1 MLPPGFPPLIKSNL
15 TIMKKHLFYALAA
28 FGMVAC
34 MQDEVV
40 TVQQDAISFQGA
52 FVENATR
59 AAADPSTTKN
69 SIADFNV
76 WGFMDQPSGEVFTG
90 DKVAKAG
97 DVWTY
102 EKTQYWV
109 PDHTYYFAAVSPAD
123 SQNWSLDAANAN
135 EYGPGVVSFTNVD
148 GSEDLLY
155 AATSVA
161 TPRVD
166 DLKAHG
172 MEAVKLH
179 FNHLLS
185 KVKFSFKNG
194 FATDNMSIEVKDI
207 KMTAPAT
214 GTINLAVEN
223 WWDNDDWTPAGNL
236 TLEFGNV
243 VDEDK
248 ELYRLPAG
256 NGAEC
261 AQERLTI
268 PVDKNYNYEV
278 TFTVVLYTG
287 DLVALET
294 EKTTA
299 ISGVALEMGKAYN
312 FSAEINP
319 ENLHLPSIEF
329 DVVEVKDWDQA
340 GDRYVPGYAPTV
352 KVANAFDFEAALA
365 AKCPRIQLID
375 NIELTSEVTK
385 VIGDLVLDLNGF
397 NISAERNVGADPTA
411 DIISTLYVAGVE
423 MTVIGTGKIENLGS
437 LAGYSITVAENGKVT
452 IKGDVT
458 VGSYYDAFYVRKGE
472 LYIEDGF
479 HHASEYSAPKVDAQG
494 CHASTVINCYD
505 NDGSDVYVTGGTF
518 VNMDPSNVHE
528 WKLHHMSFV
537 VDGYKVV
544 AEDKGD
550 GSFWY
555 TVIPE

>member
-1 MLPPGFPPLIKSNL
+1 
-15 TIMKKHLFYALAA
+15 MKKHLFFALAA

-59 AAADPSTTKN
+59 AAEDPSTTTQ

-76 WGFMDQPSGEVFTG
+76 WGFMDQPSGYVFTG

-102 EKTQYWV
+102 VNTQYWA
-109 PDHTYYFAAVSPAD
+109 PGHTYYFAAVSPAE
-123 SQNWSLDAANAN
+123 NKHWTLVTTGANT
-135 EYGPGVVSFTNVD
+135 YGPGVLSFENVD

-155 AATSVA
+155 AATSVE

-172 MEAVKLH
+172 MDAVKLN
-179 FNHLLS
+179 FSHLLS
-185 KVKFSFKNG
+185 KVKFTFKNG
-194 FATDNMSIEVKDI
+194 FATDNMSLVVENIE
-207 KMTAPAT
+207 MTAPAT

-223 WWDNDDWTPAGNL
+223 WWDNNDWTPAEEDEL
-236 TLEFGNV
+236 HLQFGNV
-243 VDEDK
+243 A
-248 ELYRLPAG
+248 LLTAG
-256 NGAEC
+256 KSDEC

-278 TFTVVLYTG
+278 TFTVKLYTG
-287 DLVALET
+287 DYDQPALT
-294 EKTTA
+294 TTKTTA

-319 ENLHLPSIEF
+319 ENLNLPSIEF

-340 GDRYVPGYAPTV
+340 GDRYVPGYVPTV

-375 NIELTSEVTK
+375 NIELTSSGTE
-385 VIGDLVLDLNGF
+385 VIGDLVLDLNGYSITS
-397 NISAERNVGADPTA
+397 NRDYVKGLSMPEIT
-411 DIISTLYVAGVE
+411 TLCVQGVE
-423 MTVIGTGKIENLGS
+423 MTVIGTG
-437 LAGYSITVAENGKVT
+437 SIVNEAPTAAYAIVVNKDAKVT
-452 IKGDVT
+452 IKGNVT
-458 VGSYYDAFYVRKGE
+458 VGSYYDAFYVRKGA
-472 LYIEDGF
+472 LYIENGF
-479 HHASEYSAPKVDAQG
+479 HYATEHSAPQIDSEG

-505 NDGSDVYVTGGTF
+505 DDKGDVTVTGGTF
-518 VNMDPSNVHE
+518 VNMDPSNVHD
-528 WKLHHMSFV
+528 WRLHHRSFV
-537 VDGYKVV
+537 VDGYTVV
-544 AEDKGD
+544 SEDKGN
-550 GSFWY
+550 GEIWY
-555 TVIPE
+555 TVVKK

>member
-1 MLPPGFPPLIKSNL
+1 MLPLGFPPLIKSNL

-28 FGMVAC
+28 LGMVAC

-59 AAADPSTTKN
+59 AAADPSTTVKT
-69 SIADFNV
+69 IEDFNV
-76 WGFMDQPSGEVFTG
+76 WGFMDQPSGEVFKG

-97 DVWTY
+97 DMWTY
-102 EKTQYWV
+102 ANTQYWV
-109 PDHTYYFAAVSPAD
+109 PGHTYYFAAVSPAE
-123 SQNWSLDAANAN
+123 NKHWTLTEGANT
-135 EYGPGVVSFTNVD
+135 YGPGVVSFTNID

-155 AATSVA
+155 AATSVE

-172 MEAVKLH
+172 MDAVKLH
-179 FNHLLS
+179 FSHLLS
-185 KVKFSFKNG
+185 KVKFTFKNG
-194 FATDNMSIEVKDI
+194 FATDNMSLEVVDI
-207 KMTAPAT
+207 KMTAPEK

-223 WWDNDDWTPAGNL
+223 WWDNNDWNVDGIK
-236 TLEFGNV
+236 TLEFGDV
-243 VDEDK
+243 
-248 ELYRLPAG
+248 ELLKAG
-256 NGAEC
+256 AGAEC

-268 PVDKNYNYEV
+268 PVDKNYEYKV
-278 TFTVVLYTG
+278 TFTVNLYTG
-287 DLVALET
+287 DQPALTTTKET
-294 EKTTA
+294 V

-479 HHASEYSAPKVDAQG
+479 HYASEYSAPKVDAYG

>member
-1 MLPPGFPPLIKSNL
+1 MFPPGISRLNNYFKL

-28 FGMVAC
+28 LGMVAC

-40 TVQQDAISFQGA
+40 TVQQDAISFKGA

-59 AAADPSTTKN
+59 AAADPSTTVN
-69 SIADFNV
+69 TIADFNV
-76 WGFMDQPSGEVFTG
+76 WGFMDQPSGYVFTG

-97 DVWTY
+97 NVWTY
-102 EKTQYWV
+102 ANTQYWA
-109 PDHTYYFAAVSPAD
+109 PGHTYYFAAVSPAD
-123 SQNWSLDAANAN
+123 SQNWTLTEGANT
-135 EYGPGVVSFTNVD
+135 YGPGVVSFTNVD

-155 AATSVA
+155 AATSVE

-172 MEAVKLH
+172 MDAVKLH
-179 FNHLLS
+179 FSHLLS
-185 KVKFSFKNG
+185 KVKFTFKNG
-194 FATDNMSIEVKDI
+194 FATDNMSLEVKDI
-207 KMTAPAT
+207 IMTAPKT
-214 GTINLAVEN
+214 GEIDLAVEN
-223 WWDNDDWTPAGNL
+223 WWDNDDWKLGTEKIELA
-236 TLEFGNV
+236 FGNV
-243 VDEDK
+243 ALLTAGKSDE
-248 ELYRLPAG
+248 
-256 NGAEC
+256 C
-261 AQERLTI
+261 VQERLTI
-268 PVDKNYNYEV
+268 PVDKNYEYQV

-287 DLVALET
+287 DVKALET
-294 EKTTA
+294 TKTTA

-479 HHASEYSAPKVDAQG
+479 HYASEYSTPKVDAYG